1 MDEFVAGPNA
11 SPHAAGLLFNGSS
24 QQYSIKHTRRMNK
37 IKGEVKTLIKDA
49 METMVNKDDRVVAAY
64 LKRT

>member
-1 MDEFVAGPNA
+1 
-11 SPHAAGLLFNGSS
+11 
-24 QQYSIKHTRRMNK
+24 MNK
-37 IKGEVKTLIKDA
+37 RKGEVKTLVKDA